1 MKFETYKFENVTS
14 TNDVA
19 INLIKNEKKESG
31 CVYAETQTN
40 GRGTQGRKWISEI
53 GNLFVSIFFPLK
65 NNYPSINEF
74 SIINPVLISS
84 VLKNICSKEVSLK
97 WPNDIIINSKKICGI
112 LQEVV
117 TFGEKKFLIIGIGV
131 NVITNPSN
139 NVKYQSTN
147 IFKETK
153 IIKNT
158 KEIVDFLI
166 FTYENF
172 FLNIKNYNFVNY
184 KTKADLMAI
193 NQ

>member
-97 WPNDIIINSKKICGI
+97 WPNDIFINSKKICGI